1 MSAPNYQRSKQ
12 VLQALVEGVDPDKGT
27 ELPADSV
34 LNRVDVMR
42 ALLAAIAALEAE
54 TARAQRRAQLPESV
68 GKTWSETE
76 EQELKEEFTADEP
89 IPLIASKHGRTVRAI
104 EARLQRLGLLRADQ
118 RTTGDPFL
126 QILPK
131 GQQMQ
136 HPNRRRV
143 KRRTDR
149 KEE

>member
-34 LNRVDVMR
+34 LNRVDVIR
-42 ALLAAIAALEAE
+42 ALLAAVAALEAE

-76 EQELKEEFTADEP
+76 ERQLKEEFAAGDP
-89 IPLIASKHGRTVRAI
+89 LPLIASKHSRTVRAI
-104 EARLQRLGLLRADQ
+104 EARLQRLGLLHGDQ
-118 RTTGDPFL
+118 RATVNAYQPGIGT
-126 QILPK
+126 
-131 GQQMQ
+131 
-136 HPNRRRV
+136 
-143 KRRTDR
+143 
-149 KEE
+149 KE